1 MPSLLHELELR
12 SQGFTII
19 AGVDEVGRGPLAG
32 PVCAAAAILPHDF
45 HHEVLDDSK
54 KLSERQRETIYEELT
69 SNSSVVWCCK
79 FIEVE
84 EIDRINILQASRL
97 AMRRAVAGLKVKVD
111 AALIDGLP
119 VPKFPVHQRS
129 LVKGDSLSFSIA
141 AASVIAKVT
150 RDRLM
155 HKLAKKYPHYGFER
169 HKGYGTPVHL
179 EALRKHGPCPIHR
192 RSFSPVAQQTFDFGD

>member
-1 MPSLLHELELR
+1 MPSLLYELELR
-12 SQGFTII
+12 SQGFTTI

-54 KLSERQRETIYEELT
+54 KLSERQREKIYEELT
-69 SNSSVVWCCK
+69 GNTSVVWCCK

-179 EALRKHGPCPIHR
+179 EALRVHGPCPIHR
-192 RSFSPVAQQTFDFGD
+192 RSFSPVSQLTLDLGA